1 MADSKDDHD
10 VADGSCFPLAFRQS
24 IVRDT
29 NVFTGQFRKVDRNGD
44 ARILPPLSQAYA
56 ESDSSMSD
64 RRAGQGRAGQGENSR
79 TRMAGSAVALTGLRL
94 AGVQPAVELPKQ
106 NLFHRSDAR
115 R

>member
-64 RRAGQGRAGQGENSR
+64 RRAGQGENSR
-79 TRMAGSAVALTGLRL
+79 TRMAGCAVALTGLRL

-106 NLFHRSDAR
+106 NLFNRSDAR